1 MNATDTVKNFF
12 GLGKMPFS
20 KGIGVTELFPSSS
33 FREACARLEM
43 ALENEEAA
51 LLSGPVGSG
60 KSNVLRSFTHSLD
73 PNAHTVIYIAADAF
87 KIGELGKRALA
98 ALGIEIPYS
107 GSQALR
113 RLQQSILKLNQEKG
127 IKPLLVIDEIQ
138 ELPLPTLVSLRNL
151 LNYGMDSQIMLFL
164 LLCGQTSIHQILGYP
179 CLEAFRRRLR
189 IRYTLR
195 PLSLEESSAYI
206 SHHLKIAGVQQTLFT
221 DDAKAAIYQHTKGI
235 PSTINALCFE
245 ALIYAAAHSKN
256 VIEPSVLEVVL
267 QNQR

>member
-12 GLGKMPFS
+12 GLAKMPFGKS
-20 KGIGVTELFPSSS
+20 IGVAELFHSSS

-73 PNAHTVIYIAADAF
+73 PNTYTVIYIAADTF
-87 KIGELGKRALA
+87 KLGELAKRALA
-98 ALGIEIPYS
+98 ALGVEIPYT

-113 RLQQSILKLNQEKG
+113 RLQQNILKLNQDKG

-164 LLCGQTSIHQILGYP
+164 LLCGQTSIHEILGYP

-206 SHHLKIAGVQQTLFT
+206 THHLKTAGVQQPLFT

-235 PSTINALCFE
+235 PSSINAVCFD
-245 ALIYAAAHSKN
+245 ALIYAAAHAKSI
-256 VIEPSVLEVVL
+256 IEPSVLEVVL